1 MVPVAEVTD
10 AVVQLVRGRVGRE
23 EGCRSAHT
31 ALAVGVKTSPTC
43 GEGERSRV
51 FEGWRLSSAFVE
63 AVPPLCGFMQSLDLS
78 FPRRVFLCL
87 QPDGR

>member
-1 MVPVAEVTD
+1 MEPVAEVTD

-51 FEGWRLSSAFVE
+51 FEGWGLSSAFVD
-63 AVPPLCGFMQSLDLS
+63 AVPPLCSFLLSLDLP
-78 FPRRVFLCL
+78 FLCRVFLCL
-87 QPDGR
+87 QPD